1 MSKENA
7 PPPPDGG
14 LGDLPIQ
21 EQPTGGGGHGGASGR
36 WLVSYADFITLMMV
50 VFMVMYSM
58 ARVDNAKF
66 GKLKASLASS
76 SIGGGALTP
85 LPVGGNPINT
95 APTVPGP
102 DPSSYPGA
110 PEPSYRR
117 LVIPA
122 PAPPEPLPEAE
133 PAVEEPEAAVPA
145 PKPKAEPEPQPK
157 PAPVQTPPPAPP
169 PDPLAPLK
177 GGLLATVSGQTGAF
191 SVQIQD
197 RGLMVS
203 VVTSLL
209 FKAGSA
215 ELKPEAPAVLDS
227 ISQELAK
234 TEAPILVEG
243 APDSGEQEAPW
254 DLAARRASTVVSY
267 LVTKHGLSGDR
278 FAVVGHG
285 KGAGTD
291 GIVNVVVLRR
301 R

>member
-1 MSKENA
+1 MSEERL
-7 PPPPDGG
+7 PPPPDEVPSPEIG
-14 LGDLPIQ
+14 
-21 EQPTGGGGHGGASGR
+21 EQPSGGGGHGGASGR

-66 GKLKASLASS
+66 GQLKASLASS
-76 SIGGGALTP
+76 SIGGGLLTP
-85 LPVGGNPINT
+85 LPAGGNPINT

-102 DPSSYPGA
+102 DPNSYPGA

-117 LVIPA
+117 LVLPA
-122 PAPPEPLPEAE
+122 PAPPESLPEPEPEAE
-133 PAVEEPEAAVPA
+133 EPAA
-145 PKPKAEPEPQPK
+145 AEPEPEPVPEPVPEPK
-157 PAPVQTPPPAPP
+157 PEPVQTPPPAPP
-169 PDPLAPLK
+169 PDPLAPLRS
-177 GGLLATVSGQTGAF
+177 GLLASVAGQTGAF
-191 SVQIQD
+191 SVEIRD
-197 RGLMVS
+197 RGLVVS

-209 FKAGSA
+209 FKVGSA
-215 ELKPEAPAVLDS
+215 ELKPEAPAILDS
-227 ISQELAK
+227 ISRELVNV
-234 TEAPILVEG
+234 EAPILVEG

-254 DLAARRASTVVSY
+254 DLAARRASAVVGY
-267 LVTKHGLSGDR
+267 LVTNHGLSGDR